1 MGQDREP
8 EEPTT
13 PDGGEREYHHPVM
26 ADEVVELFRPV
37 VPGVVVDAT
46 FGGGGHTRRMV
57 EEYGEKVRMVAIDKD
72 PEAAAHTAG
81 LPVTFVAGDF
91 RDLAEHLD
99 RLGIDRVHGVLF
111 DFGVSSHQVDTA
123 GRGFSF
129 RQPGPLDMR
138 MDPASPLTAEE
149 IVNTWPVEE
158 IARILADYGEE
169 PAAARIARAVVA
181 ARPLHT
187 TTELAEVVKAAI
199 PAARRRRGGH
209 PARRTFQALR
219 IAVNDEL
226 EAIAQGLDAAIE
238 RLDVGGRCV
247 AISYHSLE
255 DRIVKRRFRRG
266 ARGCVCP
273 PDLPVCGCGA
283 EPELKILTPRP
294 LAPQPQE
301 IATNPR
307 ARSARLRAAEKVA
320 A

>member
-8 EEPTT
+8 GEPTT
-13 PDGGEREYHHPVM
+13 EEERDGGYHRPVL

-46 FGGGGHTRRMV
+46 FGGGGHTRRLV
-57 EEYGEKVRMVAIDKD
+57 EEFGEEVKMVAIDKD
-72 PEAAAHTAG
+72 PEAARNAEG

-91 RDLAEHLD
+91 RDLATHLD
-99 RLGIDRVHGVLF
+99 ELGIDAVDGVLF
-111 DFGVSSHQVDTA
+111 DFGVSSRQVDA
-123 GRGFSF
+123 GRRGFSF
-129 RQPGPLDMR
+129 RRPGPLDMR
-138 MDPASPLTAEE
+138 MDPTSPLTADE

-158 IARILADYGEE
+158 ITRLLAEYGEE
-169 PAAARIARAVVA
+169 PFAGRIARAIVR

-187 TTELAEVVKAAI
+187 TTELVEVVTSAI

-226 EAIAQGLDAAIE
+226 AAIAEGLDAAID
-238 RLDVGGRCV
+238 RLEPGGRCV

-255 DRIVKRRFRRG
+255 DRIVKRRFREG

-273 PDLPVCGCGA
+273 PELPVCGCGA
-283 EPELKILTPRP
+283 HPELRILTPKP
-294 LAPQPQE
+294 LTPTPEEVA
-301 IATNPR
+301 ANPR
-307 ARSARLRAAEKVA
+307 ARSARLRAAEKRA